1 MEKLF
6 PRHVHTFYLHNKGF
20 KIWGF
25 FFFKGFK
32 KALTL
37 LFARLARREAA
48 ALMDVRYVYR
58 RACSMAHAHMQAVQH
73 VLATFIDAQGYPKR

>member
-1 MEKLF
+1 MHKN
-6 PRHVHTFYLHNKGF
+6 VF
-20 KIWGF
+20 KKWGIKKKKK
-25 FFFKGFK
+25 KGFK

-48 ALMDVRYVYR
+48 ARMDVQYVYR

-73 VLATFIDAQGYPKR
+73 VLATSIDAQGYPKS